1 MQRKARTE
9 REPKTCLQY
18 AQEPMKNG
26 LGDGKMSAW
35 DPWRG
40 CHRYSDGCRYCYIH
54 KGDARCGVDTET
66 IVKTTQFDAPIRK
79 NKNGEYR
86 MRPGGLVYLC
96 FRSDF
101 LLEDADAWR
110 EDCWRMIRE
119 RADLHF
125 LFLTKR
131 IVRFM
136 DCVPAD
142 WGEGYE
148 NVTVGCTVEN
158 QRAADERLPVFREL
172 PIRHKNIICQP
183 MIAPIQLAPYLEGVE
198 LVAVGG
204 ESDRSGRLLR
214 YAWVL
219 DVREQCLAAGVPFR
233 FRQCATH
240 FEKDGKLYSLPTKL
254 LCAQARKAAIDTTG
268 GQRRDWCGVIC
279 QSPKNP
285 KESRK

>member
-1 MQRKARTE
+1 MDW
-9 REPKTCLQY
+9 
-18 AQEPMKNG
+18 G
-26 LGDGKMSAW
+26 GDGKMSAW

-54 KGDARCGVDTET
+54 KGDARRGVDTET

-119 RADLHF
+119 CADLQF

-142 WGEGYE
+142 
-148 NVTVGCTVEN
+148 
-158 QRAADERLPVFREL
+158 
-172 PIRHKNIICQP
+172 
-183 MIAPIQLAPYLEGVE
+183 
-198 LVAVGG
+198 
-204 ESDRSGRLLR
+204 
-214 YAWVL
+214 
-219 DVREQCLAAGVPFR
+219 
-233 FRQCATH
+233 
-240 FEKDGKLYSLPTKL
+240 
-254 LCAQARKAAIDTTG
+254 
-268 GQRRDWCGVIC
+268 
-279 QSPKNP
+279 
-285 KESRK
+285 

>member
-1 MQRKARTE
+1 
-9 REPKTCLQY
+9 
-18 AQEPMKNG
+18 
-26 LGDGKMSAW
+26 
-35 DPWRG
+35 
-40 CHRYSDGCRYCYIH
+40 
-54 KGDARCGVDTET
+54 
-66 IVKTTQFDAPIRK
+66 
-79 NKNGEYR
+79 
-86 MRPGGLVYLC
+86 MRPGGPVYLC

-142 WGEGYE
+142 WGEGYG

-172 PIRHKNIICQP
+172 PIRHKYIICQP

-204 ESDRSGRLLR
+204 ELDRSGRLPR

-240 FEKDGKLYSLPTKL
+240 FEKDGKLYALPTKL

-268 GQRRDWCGVIC
+268 AETGLVRRNL
-279 QSPKNP
+279 PAP
-285 KESRK
+285 KEPEREPKVRKERE